1 VKIFFGSSPLEGRI
15 PPVLR
20 TSPLIKGGI
29 MLAGSFY
36 PLNKG
41 VAALCGGGILSK
53 EQISD
58 MAYLSPNKKWGMARS
73 GSIIDM
79 GNRNVYIL
87 RLPDILKFF

>member
-1 VKIFFGSSPLEGRI
+1 
-15 PPVLR
+15 
-20 TSPLIKGGI
+20 

-58 MAYLSPNKKWGMARS
+58 MAYLSPNKKWGMAR
-73 GSIIDM
+73 
-79 GNRNVYIL
+79 YL
-87 RLPDILKFF
+87 FAP